1 MRPVYIVGV
10 GMTRFGK
17 HPGESYQ
24 QLAAEATRAALLDA
38 GLSASAVQ
46 NAFVGSAINAS
57 TTHQEMIV
65 GQIALRSLGV
75 ADIPIFNIENACASA
90 SSALHLGW
98 MSVASG
104 TVDVSLALGC
114 EVMTSAPKTDVARA
128 IGRGAD
134 VDIYD
139 EGDAPTG
146 RSYFMELYAGLTRA
160 YMQRS
165 GADAGVFAEVAAKNY
180 RHGAANPLA
189 QFGAQVTAAEV
200 LASRAIIDPLT
211 LMMCSPFSDGAA
223 AAVLVSG
230 EMLARCTGRPV
241 EVLASVIA
249 SGARDPQVGG
259 NAVVKASRRAYDIAG
274 IGPNDL
280 SLVEV
285 HDAVAPAEVWEYE
298 DLGLVAVGDGPKL
311 VAEGVTS
318 LGGRIPVNP
327 SGGLVAR
334 GHPIG
339 ATGLGQIHEAV
350 CQLRGDAGVRQ
361 IPDARF
367 ALTQNAG
374 GFHELDN
381 AAISIHILG
390 RSG

>member
-1 MRPVYIVGV
+1 MQPVYIVGV

-17 HPGESYQ
+17 HPGASYKA
-24 QLAAEATRAALLDA
+24 LAATAVDAALADA
-38 GLSASAVQ
+38 GLPASAVQ
-46 NAFVGSAINAS
+46 NAFVANALGAS
-57 TTHQEMIV
+57 TTHQEMIS
-65 GQIALRSLGV
+65 GQIALRSVGIC
-75 ADIPIFNIENACASA
+75 DIPIFNVENACASA

-104 TVDVSLALGC
+104 MADVSLALGC
-114 EVMTSAPKTDVARA
+114 EVMTDAPKADVARA
-128 IGRGAD
+128 IGRG
-134 VDIYD
+134 VD
-139 EGDAPTG
+139 GDAPAG
-146 RSYFMELYAGLTRA
+146 RSYFMELYAQLTRE

-165 GADAGVFAEVAAKNY
+165 GAGAAVFAEVAAKNY

-189 QFGAQVTAAEV
+189 QFGADVTAADV

-211 LMMCSPFSDGAA
+211 LMMCSAFSDGAA
-223 AAVLVSG
+223 AAVLVS
-230 EMLARCTGRPV
+230 EAMLTRCSGVPV
-241 EVLASVIA
+241 RVLASVIA
-249 SGARDPQVGG
+249 SGSRDPEVDG
-259 NAVVKASRRAYDIAG
+259 NAVVKASRRAYELAG
-274 IGPNDL
+274 VGPQDL

-298 DLGLVAVGDGPKL
+298 DLGLVGRGDGAKL
-311 VAEGVTS
+311 VAEGGTS

-350 CQLRGDAGVRQ
+350 TQLRGHAGSRQ
-361 IPDARF
+361 VPSARF

-374 GFHELDN
+374 GFLDADN

-390 RSG
+390 RE